1 MKLVSY
7 LKDEHD
13 QFAMLVNGLLY
24 DTDLLHMEMPS
35 SMSMFLNFW
44 DDNYALALK
53 LEQAIKDN
61 IIGKEKG
68 FPIEDANFLR
78 RFLFLQVAEMVM
90 HFASM

>member
-7 LKDEHD
+7 LKEEHD
-13 QFAMLVNGLLY
+13 QLAILENNLLY

-44 DDNYALALK
+44 EDNYALALK
-53 LEQAIKDN
+53 LEQAIIDN

-68 FPIEDANFLR
+68 FP
-78 RFLFLQVAEMVM
+78 V
-90 HFASM
+90 